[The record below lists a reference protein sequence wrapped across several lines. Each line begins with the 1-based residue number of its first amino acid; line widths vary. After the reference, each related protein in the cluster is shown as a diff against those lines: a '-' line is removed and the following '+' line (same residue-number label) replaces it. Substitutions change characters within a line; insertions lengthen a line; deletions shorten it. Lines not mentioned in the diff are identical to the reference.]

1 MLDAAANPQRATRR
15 SSNTAYGKVPLQLP
29 HVSASLRRRGCR
41 SCTARR
47 ASSAVAANSPE
58 QDAHVEAVPWAVA
71 QPRAILR
78 PHRASDSERSAV
90 ARETDSPPPRDM
102 SRPQPRLECG
112 LERQRARRSRQLT
125 ASESR
130 RAASGTSRA
139 TRRRS
144 RPGYGTIRQ
153 AHEATGRSRCP
164 RARSHAVASSP
175 WGRPDASVPPTRIL
189 RRMRTGH

>member
-1 MLDAAANPQRATRR
+1 MLDAAANPHRATRR

-58 QDAHVEAVPWAVA
+58 QDAHVEAVPWTVA

-102 SRPQPRLECG
+102 SLSAAQTRVRSGTPT
-112 LERQRARRSRQLT
+112 RAT
-125 ASESR
+125 
-130 RAASGTSRA
+130 AASVDGERVAPSSVRDQSSHKTQVTPWLWDDQAGTRGNRTLVVAASTVA
-139 TRRRS
+139 
-144 RPGYGTIRQ
+144 
-153 AHEATGRSRCP
+153 RCGQHTVGAP
-164 RARSHAVASSP
+164 RC
-175 WGRPDASVPPTRIL
+175 
-189 RRMRTGH
+189 